1 MNKYNTFSS
10 RFFAALA
17 DWVIIFLILWGIGY
31 LKNNVLPQDPIISK
45 IHLAFYTCFD
55 LAYFIFLHGK
65 YGQSIGKMIMNVKIV
80 SFPDE
85 SPITYK
91 QAILRDLPY
100 LILIALDFFLWC
112 LSQIIPA
119 IADNFIIVAF
129 GILTSFAA
137 IIWFILEIITMLTN
151 GQRRAVQDK
160 IASTVVV
167 DLEAS
172 ELKIEEMKSN
182 SINS

>member
-45 IHLAFYTCFD
+45 IHLTFYTCFD

-65 YGQSIGKMIMNVKIV
+65 YGKSIGKMIMNVKIV

-100 LILIALDFFLWC
+100 MILIALDFLIWC
-112 LSQIIPA
+112 LLQIAPA
-119 IADNFIIVAF
+119 MSSNFIVIALD
-129 GILTSFAA
+129 ILASYAA
-137 IIWFILEIITMLTN
+137 IIWFLLEIISMLTN
-151 GQRRAVQDK
+151 EKRRAIHDK
-160 IASTVVV
+160 IAGTVVI
-167 DLEAS
+167 DLEA
-172 ELKIEEMKSN
+172 ELKIAK
-182 SINS
+182 